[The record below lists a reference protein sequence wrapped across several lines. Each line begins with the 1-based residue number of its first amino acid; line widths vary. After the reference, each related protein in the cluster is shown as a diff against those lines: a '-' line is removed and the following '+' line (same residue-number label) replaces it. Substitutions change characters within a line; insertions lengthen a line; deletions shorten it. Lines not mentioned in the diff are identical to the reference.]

1 MGLNI
6 SGLIAESEFL
16 SLEEVQYQLGIELK
30 ESRRSTWEDAQVGDF
45 YGAEL
50 MMVLKEGRMLMYFD
64 LDFMQE
70 FPDAIRQFALS
81 AKEAMMFGCS
91 ETAMTFVFDWFQF
104 QKPLGEDAY
113 TFEGEF
119 RAHGTNR
126 LKLSGD
132 QDTIFDGL
140 FPYLES
146 KLELEDSSSCVFYT
160 WQKRAYGASL
170 QMDLPKLDRQ
180 IQKLLNSKKTDSGL
194 MALQRLRDLIQRK
207 QEAGSSFPGPEVDA
221 SIRDEALKKRIY
233 KAAKDWEQGL
243 WNDDTFEQR
252 RNTALIWASRD
263 VDLKDLYSGDY
274 KPRWWR

>member
-1 MGLNI
+1 
-6 SGLIAESEFL
+6 
-16 SLEEVQYQLGIELK
+16 
-30 ESRRSTWEDAQVGDF
+30 
-45 YGAEL
+45 
-50 MMVLKEGRMLMYFD
+50 
-64 LDFMQE
+64 
-70 FPDAIRQFALS
+70 
-81 AKEAMMFGCS
+81 
-91 ETAMTFVFDWFQF
+91 
-104 QKPLGEDAY
+104 
-113 TFEGEF
+113 
-119 RAHGTNR
+119 
-126 LKLSGD
+126 
-132 QDTIFDGL
+132 
-140 FPYLES
+140 
-146 KLELEDSSSCVFYT
+146 
-160 WQKRAYGASL
+160 
-170 QMDLPKLDRQ
+170 MDLPKLDRQ